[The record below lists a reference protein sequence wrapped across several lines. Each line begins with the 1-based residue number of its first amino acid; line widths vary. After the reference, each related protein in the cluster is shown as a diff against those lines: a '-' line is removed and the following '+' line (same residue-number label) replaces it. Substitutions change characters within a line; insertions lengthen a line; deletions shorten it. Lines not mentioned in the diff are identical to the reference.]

1 MGEGFA
7 PSAVTD
13 LLATY
18 VPKRLR
24 ARAVTTVFGGME
36 LGNALGLLICGPL
49 IEKSGWSSVFYIFA
63 LLGFVWCM
71 FWPFF
76 SPTKLAAKTDD
87 DMVQEIMQ
95 KKKAKKSSK
104 IPYGEFFKS
113 SAVWAVVT
121 AHFCHNW
128 GYYTLLA
135 WLPSYFESVLKLNLT
150 GAARMSL
157 VPYLAMALMIPVV
170 GVAADSLQEKYST
183 TDVRK
188 IAQGVAFLGPA
199 VCMVVCG
206 FLSPVAI
213 AYKPL
218 LLIVLSVAF
227 ALSTF
232 SRGGLYC
239 NHQDLSPKYAA
250 ALLGISNTA
259 GALPGIIGVWLT
271 GKLFDITGGDW
282 GTSLFVPIAV
292 AQLLGALVFT
302 KWGSG
307 KQEWE

>member
-1 MGEGFA
+1 
-7 PSAVTD
+7 
-13 LLATY
+13 
-18 VPKRLR
+18 
-24 ARAVTTVFGGME
+24 
-36 LGNALGLLICGPL
+36 
-49 IEKSGWSSVFYIFA
+49 
-63 LLGFVWCM
+63 
-71 FWPFF
+71 
-76 SPTKLAAKTDD
+76 
-87 DMVQEIMQ
+87 MQ

-135 WLPSYFESVLKLNLT
+135 WLPSYFESVLQLNLT

-157 VPYLAMALMIPVV
+157 VPYLAMACMIPVV
-170 GVAADSLQEKYST
+170 GAVADGLQEKYST
-183 TDVRK
+183 TNARK
-188 IAQGVAFLGPA
+188 VAQGLAFVGPA
-199 VCMVVCG
+199 ICMVVCG
-206 FLSPVAI
+206 FLSPNAI
-213 AYKPL
+213 SYKTL
-218 LLIVLSVAF
+218 LLTVLSVAF

-282 GTSLFVPIAV
+282 ALSLFIPIAA
-292 AQLLGALVFT
+292 AQILGFLVFSAY
-302 KWGSG
+302 GSG
-307 KQEWE
+307 KQIWE

>member
-1 MGEGFA
+1 MVLTTHKYR
-7 PSAVTD
+7 S
-13 LLATY
+13 
-18 VPKRLR
+18 PKCRSIQDEEHDS
-24 ARAVTTVFGGME
+24 GG
-36 LGNALGLLICGPL
+36 
-49 IEKSGWSSVFYIFA
+49 S
-63 LLGFVWCM
+63 
-71 FWPFF
+71 
-76 SPTKLAAKTDD
+76 
-87 DMVQEIMQ
+87 
-95 KKKAKKSSK
+95 
-104 IPYGEFFKS
+104 
-113 SAVWAVVT
+113 
-121 AHFCHNW
+121 
-128 GYYTLLA
+128 
-135 WLPSYFESVLKLNLT
+135 
-150 GAARMSL
+150 
-157 VPYLAMALMIPVV
+157 
-170 GVAADSLQEKYST
+170 
-183 TDVRK
+183 
-188 IAQGVAFLGPA
+188 IA
-199 VCMVVCG
+199 MVVCG